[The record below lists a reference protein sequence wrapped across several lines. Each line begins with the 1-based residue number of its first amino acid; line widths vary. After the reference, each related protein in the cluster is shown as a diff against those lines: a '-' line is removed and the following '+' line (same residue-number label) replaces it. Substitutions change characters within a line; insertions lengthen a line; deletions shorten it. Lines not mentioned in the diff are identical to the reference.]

1 MKRGTGII
9 LAAAVAAAVALS
21 ATALDAGGPGYPDHV
36 TWSGMSWQVV
46 TSKTAVYPGPN
57 VFAKA
62 NVSVDGSGFLHLRIA
77 RDLKNR
83 WASSEIIGP
92 TRCGYGT
99 YTFVT
104 ATPLNGFDPNV
115 VLGLFTWSDKARDAH
130 REIDVE
136 IARWGSATDSTNS
149 QVVVQPHNATG
160 HVHRFTASGAVRTR
174 HRFTWS
180 AGRVTFVS
188 TSLDTGAT
196 IASYTYTGADVPKPG
211 DERVHLNFWLYA
223 GAPPTNWLP
232 AEVIVESFTFAASTR
247 E

>member
-1 MKRGTGII
+1 MWLI
-9 LAAAVAAAVALS
+9 LAIAAAVALS
-21 ATALDAGGPGYPDHV
+21 APASDAHRPGCPDRV

-46 TSKTAVYPGPN
+46 TSEAAVHPGPN

-83 WASSEIIGP
+83 WTSAQIIGP
-92 TRCGYGT
+92 TRLGYGT

-115 VLGLFTWSDKARDAH
+115 VLGLFTWSDKPQYAH

-136 IARWGSATDSTNS
+136 IARWGSATDSTNA
-149 QVVVQPHNATG
+149 QFVVQPHNDTG
-160 HVHRFTASGAVRTR
+160 HVHRFTASDAVRTQLR
-174 HRFTWS
+174 VTWS

-188 TSLDTGAT
+188 TSLDTGAIT
-196 IASYTYTGADVPKPG
+196 ASYTYTGADVPKPG
-211 DERVHLNFWLYA
+211 DERVHLNFWLHA
-223 GAPPTNWLP
+223 GAAPTSGLP
-232 AEVIVESFTFAASTR
+232 AEVIVESFDFAP
-247 E
+247 

>member
-9 LAAAVAAAVALS
+9 LAAATVLS
-21 ATALDAGGPGYPDHV
+21 ATALDAGRPGYPDRV
-36 TWSGMSWQVV
+36 TWSGMSWRVV
-46 TSKTAVYPGPN
+46 TSKAAVYPGPN
-57 VFAKA
+57 VFANA

-77 RDLKNR
+77 RDLKDR
-83 WASSEIIGP
+83 WTSSEIVGP
-92 TRCGYGT
+92 SRGYGT

-104 ATPLNGFDPNV
+104 ATPLNGFDANV
-115 VLGLFTWSDKARDAH
+115 VLGLFTWSDRARYAH

-136 IARWGSATDSTNS
+136 IARWGSATDSTNA
-149 QVVVQPHNATG
+149 QFVVQPHDAAG

-180 AGRVTFVS
+180 AGRVAFDS

-211 DERVHLNFWLYA
+211 GERVHLNLWLHD
-223 GAPPTNWLP
+223 GAPPTNRLP
-232 AEVIVESFTFAASTR
+232 AEVIVESFTFAPSR